1 MKNENLN
8 MNFNN
13 FRKMFIA
20 ALVIVVKKKKT
31 TQISINRMINCCIY
45 IPKQKGINFWYNIT
59 TFINLEKT
67 LCYVKS
73 DRYKRVHTCWLHLW
87 SSRKGQTNLWWQNS
101 GHLGRWR
108 KNWLGKSRRE
118 LSGMETSYVL
128 FRAMITEA

>member
-73 DRYKRVHTCWLHLW
+73 DKYKRVHTC
-87 SSRKGQTNLWWQNS
+87 
-101 GHLGRWR
+101 
-108 KNWLGKSRRE
+108 
-118 LSGMETSYVL
+118 
-128 FRAMITEA
+128 